1 MKETVYSFTITGV
14 SKSDIDAILGENVQN
29 CDIKQIK
36 GAIGQDIWE
45 IIASDPIASG
55 VLIDLISSI
64 IKALSKKIYKKLKVD
79 VKLSNGKQVSNL
91 TIETLEKLK
100 QRIES

>member
-14 SKSDIDAILGENVQN
+14 SKSDIDAILGKNVQN
-29 CDIKQIK
+29 CNIKQFK

-55 VLIDLISSI
+55 VLIELISSI
-64 IKALSKKIYKKLKVD
+64 IKALSKKIYKKLKVG
-79 VKLSNGKQVSNL
+79 VKLSSGKHASNL

>member
-14 SKSDIDAILGENVQN
+14 SKDDIYAILGENAQN
-29 CDIKQIK
+29 FNIKQAK
-36 GAIGQDIWE
+36 GAIGQDMWE

-64 IKALSKKIYKKLKVD
+64 IKALSKKIYKKLKVG
-79 VKLSNGKQVSNL
+79 VKLSTGEQVANL
-91 TIETLEKLK
+91 TIKTLEKLK